1 MVRLE
6 RKLKDGRYVF
16 EREAVYFVL
25 THEDAERVLD
35 IIKEQEEKNDTT
47 RE

>member
-25 THEDAERVLD
+25 THEDAEQVLK
-35 IIKEQEEKNDTT
+35 IMKEQEKNDDPT